1 MYMYKVI
8 YVEKKLISQRSK
20 NMLHVACIFN
30 NCYKKSQIYIIMALF
45 YEWKII
51 HETHILLHD

>member
-8 YVEKKLISQRSK
+8 HVEKKLISQRSK

-51 HETHILLHD
+51 HETHDTV